1 MNINSGNKN
10 VTAFDREIPATASD
24 IENENENENDEP
36 YPLEITDVQDD
47 ENINLDDAL
56 DDDNENPVSHT
67 LVNAAENSGTA
78 EIRDTQELEGEEQE
92 SKDRSGSLSPLYKE
106 T

>member
-1 MNINSGNKN
+1 MTIHSGNKN
-10 VTAFDREIPATASD
+10 TIDVEQETPVSAADL
-24 IENENENENDEP
+24 ENGDDAP
-36 YPLEITDVQDD
+36 YQLEIAAMQDD
-47 ENINLDDAL
+47 ESIDLDDAL

-67 LVNAAENSGTA
+67 LIDAAENSGPE

-92 SKDRSGSLSPLYKE
+92 GKDRTGSLSPLYNE